1 MKKLLIAAAAV
12 SFVVMTT
19 PMLTQAQAA
28 PKNPYCSL
36 AKSEKNP
43 MSWDQYYGCWNRSA
57 RPAQLMNFA
66 PGPLMNRALIR
77 ETKSPYCSLAKFEKN
92 PMSWD
97 QYYGCWRG

>member
-12 SFVVMTT
+12 SFAVTA
-19 PMLTQAQAA
+19 PMFTQAQAD

-36 AKSEKNP
+36 AKFEKNP
-43 MSWDQYYGCWNRSA
+43 MSWDQYYGCWNRPA
-57 RPAQLMNFA
+57 RPARLMNYA
-66 PGPLMNRALIR
+66 PGPLMNRVQIR